1 MATKKTSKTERVT
14 PTELAEFTE
23 SLKKNR
29 SVARKKAQKKAS
41 SRATR
46 PGCIDDPPQMSLP
59 GMADIWRAMPNH
71 LARSSLFAP
80 VARGRKRRKEGEVIP
95 SRGDAEIRFWG
106 PQLDEAQ
113 ADVWMQALFEA
124 GRTPV
129 GEKILINRADF
140 LRSIGRKTGQF
151 EYKWLFN
158 TMVALQGSIL
168 IAFQVR
174 RDGSK
179 TRIGQCDESL
189 SMISGFSHDKAAG
202 TYVLRIDE
210 RWSDFFG
217 KNSYSLID
225 WTKRKQFGVQQ
236 DMAKSLQR
244 LIATSRTAKQYYELA
259 WLKERLA
266 VTSELK
272 GFRRNLKKA
281 FVELER
287 LEIIADARIE
297 KSGAGREQ
305 AAWTRLGVGKL
316 PALPPA

>member
-1 MATKKTSKTERVT
+1 MAKKKTSKTEVVT
-14 PTELAEFTE
+14 PSEMAEFAE
-23 SLKKNR
+23 SLQNAR
-29 SVARKKAQKKAS
+29 PAARKKAKKKAG
-41 SRATR
+41 SRAVLSGRT
-46 PGCIDDPPQMSLP
+46 DDLRQMSLP
-59 GMADIWRAMPNH
+59 GLADIWRAMPNH

-168 IAFQVR
+168 VAFQVR

-179 TRIGQCDESL
+179 ARIGRCDESL
-189 SMISGFSHDKAAG
+189 SMISGFSHDEAAG
-202 TYVLRIDE
+202 TYVLRVDE

-217 KNSYSLID
+217 SNSYSLID
-225 WTKRKQFGVQQ
+225 WTKRKQFGLQQ

-244 LIATSRTAKQYYELA
+244 LIATSRTAKQHYELV

-287 LEIIADARIE
+287 LEIVSDARIE
-297 KSGAGREQ
+297 KSSTGREQ

-316 PALPPA
+316 PSLPSA